1 MYHCPAENDYIYKKN
16 VSDINPKFHF
26 LFQTASSGESTMA

>member
-1 MYHCPAENDYIYKKN
+1 MYHGPVEKDYIYKKN
-16 VSDINPKFHF
+16 VSDFYPKFHF